1 MGCDSRCPVSLSL
14 QEETTEFNFPH
25 SSFKKLVNGLNV
37 LIIIY
42 IYDPVLRPPGPPN
55 GMGPPPPMFSFGLGF
70 YVDIA

>member
-42 IYDPVLRPPGPPN
+42 I
-55 GMGPPPPMFSFGLGF
+55 
-70 YVDIA
+70 